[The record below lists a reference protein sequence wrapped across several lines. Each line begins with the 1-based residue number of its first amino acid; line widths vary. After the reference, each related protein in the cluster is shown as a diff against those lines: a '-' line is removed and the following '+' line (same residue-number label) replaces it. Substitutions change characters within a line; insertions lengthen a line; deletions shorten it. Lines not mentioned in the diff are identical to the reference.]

1 MFGNTVIFFQN
12 HRFLNVVVYFI
23 YDIIIVYNTSI
34 FEYYN
39 IQYIK
44 VFEKYFGW
52 DQSARARPS
61 VDALEKLWFYKAA
74 NKCSFNNTTL

>member
-1 MFGNTVIFFQN
+1 
-12 HRFLNVVVYFI
+12 VVYFI

-44 VFEKYFGW
+44 VFEKYFG
-52 DQSARARPS
+52 
-61 VDALEKLWFYKAA
+61 
-74 NKCSFNNTTL
+74 